1 MPMDVAFPGIF
12 GKYWASFAPVLIKL
26 NLTFRH
32 LLRGLKLNEFSL
44 CNQLLSLVTMS
55 FDFIIKCEESV
66 NQQWD
71 LTIFLLK

>member
-1 MPMDVAFPGIF
+1 MPMDVAFPGTF
-12 GKYWASFAPVLIKL
+12 GKYWTSFSPVLISL
-26 NLTFRH
+26 NITFHH
-32 LLRGLKLNEFSL
+32 LLWGLKLNEFSL

-71 LTIFLLK
+71 LTIFCLK